1 MQDWMSSVS
10 RAMISPELGIF
21 VESKVSRVMYP
32 NPLKSN
38 SESMLD
44 YRMAGK
50 LLAIAV
56 KNNFQVNINFAPVLF
71 KLITKSNLFVEDIE
85 CVEPD
90 TYTFL

>member
-1 MQDWMSSVS
+1 
-10 RAMISPELGIF
+10 
-21 VESKVSRVMYP
+21 MYP
-32 NPLKSN
+32 NPLKNN

-56 KNNFQVNINFAPVLF
+56 KNNFQVNINFAPALF

-85 CVEPD
+85 CIEPD
-90 TYTFL
+90 TYTFLKNLLSNKI